1 MKKNAMIT
9 VKTIVRASIEQ
20 VWEAWTLPEHI
31 VQWNQ
36 ASEDWHTP
44 HAENDLRPGGRF
56 SSRMEAKDGSQGF
69 DFSGQYNEVKPL
81 EYIYYTLDDGR
92 EVKIHF
98 SEKKNLTEIIESFE
112 PEETFPHEM
121 QQQGWQAILDQFK
134 TYAEAIF
141 KRQDIRKDPG

>member
-9 VKTIVRASIEQ
+9 VKTKIRAPLDR

-44 HAENDLRPGGRF
+44 HAQNDLQTGGRVL
-56 SSRMEAKDGSQGF
+56 SRMDAKDGSQGF
-69 DFSGQYNEVKPL
+69 DFSGQYNELKPL
-81 EYIYYTLDDGR
+81 EYIYYLLYYGR

-98 SEKKNLTEIIESFE
+98 SEKKNLTEIVESYE
-112 PEETFPHEM
+112 PEKTVLHEIQM
-121 QQQGWQAILDQFK
+121 HVLKTIIQQFK